1 MLMEY
6 FCLFVFTFRLFHV
19 WCFAAGVKFWSDK
32 KNVFF
37 LSMIVVRK
45 HLLVGLGE
53 FCFHIT
59 IPNHGCKIKMVAQFE
74 SLTPGFNTITPV
86 T

>member
-1 MLMEY
+1 MLLEY

-32 KNVFF
+32 KNVIF
-37 LSMIVVRK
+37 LSMIVVRS
-45 HLLVGLGE
+45 HLLAGVGG
-53 FCFHIT
+53 FCFLIA
-59 IPNHGCKIKMVAQFE
+59 IPNHGYKTKMAAQFE
-74 SLTPGFNTITPV
+74 SLTPGFNTVTPV